1 MLSEFELIAR
11 YFTRPTRHTVL
22 GVGDDAALLAPTP
35 GCELAAS
42 TDMLVE
48 GVHFF
53 AGADAESLG
62 HKALAVNLSD
72 MAAMGATPKWAML
85 SLALPQVEEDW
96 LAEFSRGFFALA
108 EHHQVD
114 LVGGDTTRGPR
125 NICVQIMGEVRAG
138 TALRRDGAR
147 VGDEVWV
154 SGHLGDAAAA
164 VAHQKG
170 DLRLEGAGL
179 AHCLAR
185 LDRPVPRVA
194 LGRALVGVASAAID
208 ISDGV
213 VADLGH
219 ICARSGVAATVDF
232 ERLPCS
238 AAFMPMRNHALV
250 VWAILSGGDDYELC
264 FTAAASHAAEIEAL
278 SGRTGVA
285 LTRVGRIAAG
295 SGVQVTDAKGNLMR
309 VERGGF
315 DHFG

>member
-1 MLSEFELIAR
+1 MLSEFDLIAR

-22 GVGDDAALLAPTP
+22 GVGDDAALLAPAP
-35 GCELAAS
+35 GCELVAS

-53 AGADAESLG
+53 PDVDPESLG

-72 MAAMGATPKWAML
+72 LAAMGATPRWAML
-85 SLALPQVEEDW
+85 SLALPRVDEDW
-96 LAEFSRGFFALA
+96 LAAFSRGFFALA

-125 NICVQIMGEVRAG
+125 NLCVQIMGEVKAG

-147 VGDEVWV
+147 AGDEVWV

-170 DLRLEGAGL
+170 ELRLRGAGL
-179 AHCLAR
+179 AQCLAR
-185 LDRPVPRVA
+185 LDRPQPRVA
-194 LGRALVGVASAAID
+194 LGRALAGIATAAID
-208 ISDGV
+208 ISDGL

-219 ICARSGVAATVDF
+219 ICTRSGVAARIEF

-238 AAFMPMRNHALV
+238 AEFMPMRNHALV

-264 FTAAASHAAEIEAL
+264 FTAPAARAGEILAL
-278 SGRTGVA
+278 SGRLGIA
-285 LTRVGRIAAG
+285 LTRIGRIVAG
-295 SGVQVTDAKGNLMR
+295 SGVQVFGAGGKTIP

-315 DHFG
+315 DHFH

>member
-1 MLSEFELIAR
+1 MLSEFDLIAR

-22 GVGDDAALLAPTP
+22 GVGDDAALLAPSP
-35 GCELAAS
+35 GSELVAS

-53 AGADAESLG
+53 SGTDPESLG

-72 MAAMGATPKWAML
+72 LAAMGATPRWAML
-85 SLALPQVEEDW
+85 SLALPEIDEDW
-96 LAEFSRGFFALA
+96 LAAFSRGFFALA

-147 VGDEVWV
+147 VGDDVWV

-170 DLRLEGAGL
+170 DLLLRGAGL
-179 AHCLAR
+179 AHCLVR
-185 LDRPVPRVA
+185 LDRPQPRVA
-194 LGRALVGVASAAID
+194 LGRALGGLASAAID
-208 ISDGV
+208 VSDGL
-213 VADLGH
+213 VADLSH
-219 ICARSGVAATVDF
+219 ICARSGVAASVKF
-232 ERLPCS
+232 ESLPCS

-264 FTAAASHAAEIEAL
+264 FTASSGRAGEIEAL
-278 SGRTGVA
+278 SGRLGIA
-285 LTRVGRIAAG
+285 LTRVGKIVAG
-295 SGVQVTDAKGNLMR
+295 SGVQVIDATGKRMP

-315 DHFG
+315 DHFH

>member
-1 MLSEFELIAR
+1 MVSEFDLIAR
-11 YFTRPTRHTVL
+11 YFTRPTRHAVL
-22 GVGDDAALLAPTP
+22 GVGDDAALLAPAP
-35 GCELAAS
+35 GCELVAS

-53 AGADAESLG
+53 PDVDPESLG

-72 MAAMGATPKWAML
+72 LAAMGATPRWAML
-85 SLALPQVEEDW
+85 SLALPQVDEDW
-96 LAEFSRGFFALA
+96 LAAFSRGFFALA
-108 EHHQVD
+108 EHYQVD

-125 NICVQIMGEVRAG
+125 NICVQIMGEVSAG

-170 DLRLEGAGL
+170 ELRLRGAGL

-185 LDRPVPRVA
+185 LDRPQPRVA
-194 LGRALVGVASAAID
+194 LGRALAGIATAAID
-208 ISDGV
+208 VSDGL

-219 ICARSGVAATVDF
+219 ICARSGVAASIAF
-232 ERLPCS
+232 ESLPCS
-238 AAFMPMRNHALV
+238 AEFMPMRNHALV

-264 FTAAASHAAEIEAL
+264 FTVPAARAGDIEAL
-278 SGRTGVA
+278 SGRLGIA
-285 LTRVGRIAAG
+285 LTRIGRIVAG
-295 SGVQVTDAKGNLMR
+295 SGVQVTGAGGKPMP

-315 DHFG
+315 DHFH